1 MSNPKYLKPQPHHT
15 PAKTFVLTE
24 EDFAEAA
31 KDYRKAALSFASN
44 GEPVEEVDCGYAQ
57 SLLHEANKYGYQSEP
72 LSVEVDWD
80 LA

>member
-1 MSNPKYLKPQPHHT
+1 MSNTKFLKPQPHHT

-31 KDYRKAALSFASN
+31 KDYRKAALVSGNVSK
-44 GEPVEEVDCGYAQ
+44 YAQ
-57 SLLHEANKYGYQSEP
+57 GMLQLANMYGVQAEP

-80 LA
+80 LT